1 MRTHS
6 KWNHASQASH
16 WIISSVTNNRIQTHS
31 CCTHR
36 FRTNVHSLRVHSC
49 ASMLNNICSESS
61 VTACMTCF
69 RSLSFPLYWRIPS
82 TNRKFFALLRS
93 IYSFL
98 SPCCTLWV
106 ASFSQVLV
114 HILICSL
121 LGCFLVFFG
130 VFLLP
135 LRPSDAEST
144 SSMMLCTVL
153 GNRFIYS
160 ASLLNLTSLGNTAH
174 YIRVVSF
181 RTCLGVKRL

>member
-82 TNRKFFALLRS
+82 TNRKFFPLLRS

-98 SPCCTLWV
+98 SPYH
-106 ASFSQVLV
+106 SGS
-114 HILICSL
+114 ILGWRCSKVCSL
-121 LGCFLVFFG
+121 QLAAFSNLGMVRALSS
-130 VFLLP
+130 
-135 LRPSDAEST
+135 RST
-144 SSMMLCTVL
+144 AQ
-153 GNRFIYS
+153 GGS
-160 ASLLNLTSLGNTAH
+160 ASLFGQRPYPQCYYQLRCGMQ
-174 YIRVVSF
+174 
-181 RTCLGVKRL
+181 